1 MPELN
6 LPDFGDDPIRSLLP
20 ELCRGCRSLDDVRR
34 AALTPAIQARLT
46 PEQIRAVA
54 REAPERL
61 PVPIGSQI
69 ALEYEPGQPPI
80 MAVRIQEIFGLRATP
95 HVAGGRVPVVM
106 HLLAPNMRP
115 QQVTTDLESFWRSTY
130 AEVRKDLR
138 RRYPKHAWP
147 EDPLT
152 AFPQRRP
159 GSRKP

>member
-1 MPELN
+1 
-6 LPDFGDDPIRSLLP
+6 
-20 ELCRGCRSLDDVRR
+20 
-34 AALTPAIQARLT
+34 LT

-61 PVPIGSQI
+61 PVPSGSQI
-69 ALEYEPGQPPI
+69 ALVYEPGQPPV
-80 MAVRIQEIFGLRATP
+80 MAVRIQEIFGLRQTP
-95 HVAGGRVPVVM
+95 RVAVGRVLVVM

-115 QQVTTDLESFWRSTY
+115 QQITTDLESFWRTTY

-152 AFPQRRP
+152 AQPERRP
-159 GSRKP
+159 GRR